1 MNDRNHPAK
10 HAHERG
16 TGLSAASANG
26 STGTFATSG
35 SGQAARHEVSPRSL
49 ASDLMAS
56 PGQHLAD
63 DTSGQIPDI
72 VIRRLPIYVRTL
84 KALHDRDVASVS
96 SEELADLIGVT
107 AAQIRRDLSYFG
119 KFGKQGKGYDTEF
132 LAKAIGSI
140 LRLDRQWPV
149 ALVGL
154 GHLGRAIA
162 NYRGFTPSSFTIVSL
177 FDRNPRHI
185 GDVVNEITIQP
196 ESELV
201 ESLRR
206 DNIRIGIIATPK
218 VHAQETADL
227 LVEGGIEA
235 ILNYAPVILKVP
247 DYVTVREI
255 DPVSALQSI
264 TYYISQDGV
273 PARP

>member
-1 MNDRNHPAK
+1 MKPRAHDSLSLRRNGLAFSSAPDPGSLHDAPAAILPPELISNVLPEDVL
-10 HAHERG
+10 H
-16 TGLSAASANG
+16 
-26 STGTFATSG
+26 
-35 SGQAARHEVSPRSL
+35 
-49 ASDLMAS
+49 
-56 PGQHLAD
+56 
-63 DTSGQIPDI
+63 QIPDI

-84 KALHDRDVASVS
+84 KMLHDRDVRSVS

-119 KFGKQGKGYDTEF
+119 KFGKQGKGYDTNF
-132 LAKAIGSI
+132 LAQTIGGI

-185 GDVVNEITIQP
+185 GDVINDIEILP
-196 ESELV
+196 EERL
-201 ESLRR
+201 EEILRR
-206 DNIRIGIIATPK
+206 DNIRIGIISTPK
-218 VHAQETADL
+218 IHAQETATRM
-227 LVEGGIEA
+227 VAGGVEA

-247 DYVTVREI
+247 SYVTVREI

-264 TYYISQDGV
+264 TYYISEEGV
-273 PARP
+273 PEPS